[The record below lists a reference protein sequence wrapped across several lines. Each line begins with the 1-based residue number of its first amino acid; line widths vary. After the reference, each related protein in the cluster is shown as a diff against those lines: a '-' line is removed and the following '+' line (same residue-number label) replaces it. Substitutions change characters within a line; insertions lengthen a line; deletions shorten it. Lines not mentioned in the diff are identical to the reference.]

1 MDGAT
6 WASGIVRGHCVR
18 AAIRRQCLPKP
29 NGHAVKSAEKP
40 STTSPKHLADALA
53 RLPQQAS
60 ESVKATLENAR
71 RAGLDALVAACEQE
85 LRVRGS
91 LTLNAA
97 DAAQAARVS
106 AAVAGKSLQ
115 EVTEIAFREVPA
127 NREEVLIIRWIAQHP
142 GTSFREVRAIHGKD
156 DLSLV
161 IGHLIYYRFGHYR
174 HMLGDGA
181 QSDLLLHR
189 DSTAGSV
196 RYTLRP
202 EAIAAFGAIGLL
214 EA

>member
-1 MDGAT
+1 MQ
-6 WASGIVRGHCVR
+6 S
-18 AAIRRQCLPKP
+18 
-29 NGHAVKSAEKP
+29 P
-40 STTSPKHLADALA
+40 SKISPTSPKHIADALA
-53 RLPQQAS
+53 RLPNQSS
-60 ESVKATLENAR
+60 ESIKATLENAR
-71 RAGLDALVAACEQE
+71 RARLDELVAACERE

-91 LTLNAA
+91 LTLSAT
-97 DAAQAARVS
+97 DAARAASVS

-115 EVTEIAFREVPA
+115 EVIGIAFRDVPA
-127 NREEVLIIRWIAQHP
+127 NREEMLIIRWIAQHP

-161 IGHLIYYRFGHYR
+161 IGHLIYHRFGHFR
-174 HMLGDGA
+174 HLLGDGA
-181 QSDLLLHR
+181 QSDLLLQR
-189 DSTAGSV
+189 DSTAGGV

>member
-1 MDGAT
+1 M
-6 WASGIVRGHCVR
+6 
-18 AAIRRQCLPKP
+18 
-29 NGHAVKSAEKP
+29 KSPAKVNP
-40 STTSPKHLADALA
+40 TGPKHVADALA
-53 RLPQQAS
+53 RLPNQSS

-71 RAGLDALVAACEQE
+71 RAKLDELVAACEQE

-91 LTLNAA
+91 LNLSAN
-97 DAAQAARVS
+97 DAAHAATVS
-106 AAVAGKSLQ
+106 AGVAGKSLQ
-115 EVTEIAFREVPA
+115 EVTEIAFRDVPA
-127 NREEVLIIRWIAQHP
+127 KPEEVQIIRWIAQHP
-142 GTSFREVRAIHGKD
+142 GTSFREVRAVYGKA
-156 DLSLV
+156 DLALV
-161 IGHLIYYRFGHYR
+161 IGHLIYHRFGHFR

-214 EA
+214 DA